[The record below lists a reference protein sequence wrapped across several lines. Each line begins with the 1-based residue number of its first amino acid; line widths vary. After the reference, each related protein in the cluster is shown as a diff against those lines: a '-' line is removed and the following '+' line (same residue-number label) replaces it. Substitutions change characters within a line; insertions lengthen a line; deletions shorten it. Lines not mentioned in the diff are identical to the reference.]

1 MTANLQDFH
10 LAPTLFEGCRAKH
23 PRGDIQARSFIGHS
37 VLGESGQGRRGRPS
51 NDRLR
56 HGDLGRSMPH
66 VHYRGRLRL
75 GGGNYLDPDALNFCR
90 FSKTKNRA
98 IFNVDDITC
107 HWRDSTRPS
116 RLLLGRPFRTWNGQ
130 SNRPFKPKKSIIV
143 LCYFLT
149 LYSDTQF

>member
-90 FSKTKNRA
+90 FSKSKNRA

-107 HWRDSTRPS
+107 HWRDSTPKSAPS
-116 RLLLGRPFRTWNGQ
+116 GAAI
-130 SNRPFKPKKSIIV
+130 SNMEWAKQQTI
-143 LCYFLT
+143 
-149 LYSDTQF
+149 